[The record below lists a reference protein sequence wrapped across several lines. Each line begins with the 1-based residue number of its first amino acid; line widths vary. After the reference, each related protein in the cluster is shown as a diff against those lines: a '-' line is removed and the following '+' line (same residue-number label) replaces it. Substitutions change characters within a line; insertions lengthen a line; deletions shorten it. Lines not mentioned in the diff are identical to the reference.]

1 MHGRLF
7 NSAIIALCMLIIVGA
22 CLSAYFVTHLDRRE
36 IVHIALDEE
45 TEETVSFEDLSLI
58 PGEKTSYTVSIYGD
72 VKGEC
77 DVFLSFRADTAVM
90 EEKNT
95 LDEFLYVQIAEGDS
109 ILYDEPLEGLIN
121 NGSLI
126 LKKLLEPNEK
136 VDLTVCYYLPS
147 DIGNE
152 AQGAKTSITL
162 AVRASNI
169 EE

>member
-1 MHGRLF
+1 
-7 NSAIIALCMLIIVGA
+7 
-22 CLSAYFVTHLDRRE
+22 
-36 IVHIALDEE
+36 
-45 TEETVSFEDLSLI
+45 
-58 PGEKTSYTVSIYGD
+58 
-72 VKGEC
+72 
-77 DVFLSFRADTAVM
+77 M

-95 LDEFLYVQIAEGDS
+95 LDEFLYVQIAEEDS

-136 VDLTVCYYLPS
+136 VDLTICYYLPS